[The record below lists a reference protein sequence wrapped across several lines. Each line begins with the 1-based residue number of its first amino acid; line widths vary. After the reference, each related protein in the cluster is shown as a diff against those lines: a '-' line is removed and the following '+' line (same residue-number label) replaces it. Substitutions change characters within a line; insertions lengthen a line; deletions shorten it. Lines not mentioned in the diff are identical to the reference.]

1 MAPRPLNAKNWAL
14 PCSQRD
20 APAARQPRRRSQENK
35 SIAEQKSR
43 KRYATGKRTPGIFYR
58 LDRRGERAY
67 EITWRDSGGKQHWQR
82 VLGNLKDAQDALA
95 TKRAERNRSQLLVS
109 SKTFAEVL
117 EEYKRSEHFT
127 DLRASTQ
134 ATYSRALD
142 NYVRPTFD
150 HVKVSE
156 ITTRAVADWLKSLR
170 TIDRQRGRG
179 NLSAWTRRG
188 ALTTLR
194 VVLRFAADEGYVQA
208 NPVDSLSRRQVP
220 EPDEREVRVLDGKEV
235 GRLLEHAPERSRLM
249 LTVKAFTGL
258 RSSELRGL
266 IWTDL
271 DLESGKLTVQRQ
283 IDSEDRGERVA
294 LKTPAARRTLPL
306 RPQDVHALRDQYAA
320 RAEWTD
326 TEGFVFQR
334 DGRRV
339 AHGQLADDFATAVKA
354 AGIDDHGK
362 RLTPHSLRH
371 GYGSMLIAAGRD
383 VVRVSRRMG
392 HASVA
397 ITLRVYSHEFESHRP
412 EDDERDLEALES
424 FAPTNG

>member
-1 MAPRPLNAKNWAL
+1 MAQQA
-14 PCSQRD
+14 
-20 APAARQPRRRSQENK
+20 
-35 SIAEQKSR
+35 SR

-58 LDRRGERAY
+58 LDRDGARAY
-67 EITWRDSGGKQHWQR
+67 EITWRDSSGKQHWQR
-82 VLGNLKDAQDALA
+82 VHGNLEDAKDALA
-95 TKRAERNRSQLLVS
+95 AKRAERKRAPVVASD
-109 SKTFAEVL
+109 KTFAEVL
-117 EEYKRSEHFT
+117 EEYKRSDHFT

-150 HVKVSE
+150 DVKVSE
-156 ITTRAVADWLKSLR
+156 ITARAVADWLKSLR
-170 TIDRQRGRG
+170 TIDRQRGKG

-188 ALTTLR
+188 ALTALR
-194 VVLRFAADEGYVQA
+194 VVLRFAADEGYVQG

-220 EPDEREVRVLDGKEV
+220 EPDEHEVRVLDGKELAC
-235 GRLLEHAPERSRLM
+235 LLEHTPRRSRLM
-249 LTVKAFTGL
+249 LTLKAFTGL

-266 IWTDL
+266 IWNDM

-283 IDSEDRGERVA
+283 MDSEDRGERVA

-306 RPQDVHALRDQYAA
+306 RPQDVDALRDLFAA
-320 RAEWTD
+320 RAEWGD